1 MCTVY
6 GYARISTYK
15 QNIERQ
21 ISNILRQDSN
31 AVIIKETYT
40 GTTAERPAWQKL
52 LRNVKAG
59 DTIIFDEVSRMS
71 RNAAEGFEAYTELYQ
86 KGVELVFIKEPYIN
100 TAKYK
105 SALERQITLTIETGN
120 KAVDK
125 LSNNIIDALN
135 RFLMDLA
142 RQDIETAFD
151 TAQKEVDYLH
161 KRTSEGVKRAQ
172 AEGKTVGRKEG
183 SKIET
188 KKAAE
193 QKKVILK
200 HSKDFG
206 GSLTDLECMK
216 QTGLSRNTFYKYKRE
231 LKEGR

>member
-86 KGVELVFIKEPYIN
+86 KGVELVFIKEPHIN
-100 TAKYK
+100 TSVY
-105 SALERQITLTIETGN
+105 R
-120 KAVDK
+120 KAVETK
-125 LSNNIIDALN
+125 
-135 RFLMDLA
+135 
-142 RQDIETAFD
+142 IEGVGDEIADTLIEAINKVIRIVQRKQIEAAFD

-193 QKKVILK
+193 QKKIILK

-206 GSLTDLECMK
+206 GSLNDTECIK